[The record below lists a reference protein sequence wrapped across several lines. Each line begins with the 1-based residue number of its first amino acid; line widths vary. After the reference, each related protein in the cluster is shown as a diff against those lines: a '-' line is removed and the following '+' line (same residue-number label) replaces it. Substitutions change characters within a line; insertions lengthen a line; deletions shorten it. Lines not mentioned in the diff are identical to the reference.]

1 MKPGWRVFAGAAAA
15 VAVWTLGLCA
25 WALVSRGGPTLD
37 LGPTIALETP
47 AEPEVVSP
55 APLPQADDSATDPTD
70 PADVP
75 DAPQVPAPAATD
87 PAPPVEP
94 QPAPT
99 ARAAGTARTAAASPP
114 APSPPVEAGAQD
126 AVAQETL
133 PAEPA
138 PAAPAPPPAPA
149 PTPAD
154 GWPRPGRP
162 APAQPAAEHPWES
175 VDALEPQPQHGGS
188 TPGRDPGH
196 RPHEPRP
203 GCDDEGPRRDRT
215 SDDRPATEQHA
226 PDRRDAWHGS
236 TTTGHRP

>member
-25 WALVSRGGPTLD
+25 WALVTRGGPTLD

-47 AEPEVVSP
+47 AEPEPVSP
-55 APLPQADDSATDPTD
+55 APLPSAGAPAADPTD

-75 DAPQVPAPAATD
+75 DAPQAPAPAATD

-99 ARAAGTARTAAASPP
+99 TRAAGTARTAAATPP
-114 APSPPVEAGAQD
+114 APSAPVED
-126 AVAQETL
+126 VAQEIV

-138 PAAPAPPPAPA
+138 PAAAPAPPPAPA
-149 PTPAD
+149 PSGTD

-162 APAQPAAEHPWES
+162 APTQPAAEHPWES

-188 TPGRDPGH
+188 TPGRD
-196 RPHEPRP
+196 RDRWPHEPRP
-203 GCDDEGPRRDRT
+203 GCDDDGHRRDRT
-215 SDDRPATEQHA
+215 TDERPAKERHA
-226 PDRRDAWHGS
+226 QDRRDAWHGS